1 MRSPRFILFVS
12 VLFILAAHAQALPS
26 LTLRVKAT
34 AVGVYMTLNF
44 PTSYLES
51 KLPAGLALI
60 PNRMKSNGTYP
71 VKAFFGAQMAYK
83 ASTNYGG
90 GIQVEGVHSGDTF
103 MVRTL
108 GVDGKEYDF
117 AMHADVGNEK
127 VHEFEKHVL
136 GWDKN
141 MAFANWDNTDYTASE
156 LDLTRLYRA
165 EFKSSSKYD
174 KSVFRSNLAM
184 FEDDMTVPIIVAK
197 SNGKF
202 YCFNQYWGWSA
213 EDNRFRPV
221 KAKVKISKAAFD
233 GVMAG
238 THDVTALDSSVEGA
252 FKMVM
257 PWKMVEQRRCNGQE
271 N

>member
-1 MRSPRFILFVS
+1 
-12 VLFILAAHAQALPS
+12 
-26 LTLRVKAT
+26 
-34 AVGVYMTLNF
+34 MTLNF
-44 PTSYLES
+44 PTAYLES
-51 KLPAGLALI
+51 KIPTGLSLL
-60 PNRMKSNGTYP
+60 PNRMKKDGTYP
-71 VKAFFGAQMAYK
+71 VKVFFGAQMGYK

-90 GIQVEGVHSGDTF
+90 GLQIEGVHSGDTF

-108 GVDGKEYDF
+108 GVDGQEYDF
-117 AMHADVGNEK
+117 ALHADVGNEK
-127 VHEFEKHVL
+127 VHEFEKLFL

-141 MAFANWDNTDYTASE
+141 MVFANWDNTDYTAGE

-165 EFKSSSKYD
+165 EFKSSSGYNKA
-174 KSVFRSNLAM
+174 VFRTHLM
-184 FEDDMTVPIIVAK
+184 IFEDEATAPIILSK

-202 YCFNQYWGWSA
+202 LCYNQYWGWGE

-221 KAKVKISKAAFD
+221 KAKVKISKAVFD

-238 THDVTALDSSVEGA
+238 TFNVAGLDASPEGA

-257 PWKMVEQRRCNGQE
+257 PWKMVEQRRCNGQQ